1 MTPPIVLDNTVL
13 TNFALVNRADWV
25 IDLLGD
31 DAWTTT
37 AALGEYEAG
46 VAGGVLPPA
55 VWPTLVV
62 VTPTS
67 EETLLAHSLLPRLG
81 LGERTCLAVALLR
94 QAILASDDRR
104 ARRMAR
110 QQGVPVT
117 GTIGLL
123 VIGVQHQRWSL
134 TEANAA
140 LAQMIA
146 LGFRSPV
153 TMLDD
158 LIAL

>member
-1 MTPPIVLDNTVL
+1 MTPSIVLDNTVL
-13 TNFALVNRADWV
+13 TNFALVNRAHWV

-37 AALGEYEAG
+37 AVVAEYEAG
-46 VAGGVLPPA
+46 VVSGALPAAAWPA
-55 VWPTLVV
+55 LVV
-62 VTPTS
+62 VTLTN
-67 EETLLAHSLLPRLG
+67 EEAALADSLPPRLG
-81 LGERTCLAVALLR
+81 LGERSCLAVALLR
-94 QAILASDDRR
+94 QGILASDDRR
-104 ARRMAR
+104 ARRVAK
-110 QQGVPVT
+110 QQGVSTT

-123 VIGVQHQRWSL
+123 VIGVQYQRWSL
-134 TEANAA
+134 PEANAA

-146 LGFRSPV
+146 RGFRSPV

>member
-13 TNFALVNRADWV
+13 TNFALVNRAHWV

-37 AALGEYEAG
+37 AVLAEYEAG
-46 VAGGVLPPA
+46 VASGALPAAAWPA
-55 VWPTLVV
+55 LVV
-62 VTPTS
+62 VTLTS
-67 EETLLAHSLLPRLG
+67 EEAALAHNLPQRLG
-81 LGERTCLAVALLR
+81 WGERSCLAVALLR
-94 QAILASDDRR
+94 QGILASDDRR
-104 ARRMAR
+104 ARRVAQ
-110 QQGVPVT
+110 QQGAPTT

-123 VIGVQHQRWSL
+123 VIGVQYQRWSL
-134 TEANAA
+134 AEANAA

>member
-13 TNFALVNRADWV
+13 TNFALVNHAHWV
-25 IDLLGD
+25 TDLLGD

-46 VAGGVLPPA
+46 VASGALPPA
-55 VWPTLVV
+55 VWQSVV
-62 VTPTS
+62 IVTPTS
-67 EETLLAHSLLPRLG
+67 EELLLAQNLLPRLG
-81 LGERTCLAVALLR
+81 WGERTCVAVARLR

-104 ARRMAR
+104 ARRMAQ

-123 VIGVQHQRWSL
+123 VIGVQHQHWSL
-134 TEANAA
+134 AEANAA
-140 LAQMIA
+140 LARMIA

-153 TMLDD
+153 TKLDD
-158 LIAL
+158 LIEL